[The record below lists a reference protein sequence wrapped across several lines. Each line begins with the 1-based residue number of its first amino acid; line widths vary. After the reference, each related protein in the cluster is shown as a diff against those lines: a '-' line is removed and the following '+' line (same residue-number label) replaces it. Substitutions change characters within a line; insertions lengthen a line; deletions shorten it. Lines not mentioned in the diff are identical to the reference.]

1 MCPVTVPVTGKPQMC
16 RAKEQCPVRSTLA
29 WFKSEF
35 SQLQGTHRQLL
46 SPLQIIMPLSGDNDR
61 SPAFVSLSM
70 LSEFIKCL
78 LNARHRGEIVMNK
91 AWAVPKSSHPIYLR
105 IIVTHIWPEST
116 EAPFVFLLSFPFQS
130 CSKRPALHSHAL
142 SPGCRW

>member
-46 SPLQIIMPLSGDNDR
+46 SPLQIIMPLSGDNDLYCK
-61 SPAFVSLSM
+61 VSVKVRDSVCSQLPFGRWLSGKYN
-70 LSEFIKCL
+70 I
-78 LNARHRGEIVMNK
+78 
-91 AWAVPKSSHPIYLR
+91 
-105 IIVTHIWPEST
+105 
-116 EAPFVFLLSFPFQS
+116 
-130 CSKRPALHSHAL
+130 
-142 SPGCRW
+142 